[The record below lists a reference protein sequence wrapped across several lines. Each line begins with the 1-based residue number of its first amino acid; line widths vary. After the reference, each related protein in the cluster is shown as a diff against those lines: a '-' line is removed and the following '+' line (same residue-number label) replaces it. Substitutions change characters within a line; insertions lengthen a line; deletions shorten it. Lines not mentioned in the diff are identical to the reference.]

1 MRLKAISTAGA
12 VLLLAASA
20 RPVQAQASTP
30 ADAPAPCSTVQCA
43 IVFDWGS
50 GRTAGTYPTDKK
62 YGSGDDFEAKLRSA
76 LASVGIRT
84 KDAPASG
91 ELTITV
97 RPSMRPRTTCDAMT
111 GSRPD
116 LTCTAMSDLAVS
128 FAATGGAGKA
138 PPAQRIANR
147 CGGGTNYMPMY
158 QFAQYSA
165 EMIYYTI
172 VGAEKKEKKPIA
184 VC

>member
-1 MRLKAISTAGA
+1 MIFSTG
-12 VLLLAASA
+12 VLVLAAYFA
-20 RPVQAQASTP
+20 PTAWAQTP
-30 ADAPAPCSTVQCA
+30 DAATAPPPCSTLQCA

-50 GRTAGTYPTDKK
+50 GRTAGSFPTDKK

-76 LASVGIRT
+76 LASLGIRT
-84 KDAPASG
+84 KDAPAAG

-97 RPSMRPRTTCDAMT
+97 RPTMRARTMCDAMKGT
-111 GSRPD
+111 SPD
-116 LTCTAMSDLAVS
+116 LTCTAMSDLSVS
-128 FAATGGAGKA
+128 FAPTDPSAKA

-165 EMIYYTI
+165 EMIYYSL
-172 VGAEKKEKKPIA
+172 VGAEKKEKKPVA